1 MAAIIPLQ
9 QAQTTALDYALAY
22 AGLGW
27 HVFPAF
33 GIKDGACSC
42 GNAHCKNPGKHPIGW
57 LARKGQ
63 DDATTDP
70 DRIRGWWT
78 AAPEA
83 NVAIM
88 LKPSGLV
95 AIDIDPRNGG
105 WDSIDDLEAKH
116 GGLVSDVLQLTGG
129 GGEHRIFRLD
139 PDEGLALPGKLGA
152 GVDVKRNGYII
163 AEPSTHISGR
173 TYQWEAS
180 SNPLD
185 GVMPPPLPD
194 WLRGTFGGAA
204 APQTLPPAE
213 PRALTEQDRAD
224 LQSALQAIPSDD
236 REDWVQVGMALHST
250 AAGGEAFMLWDAWSR
265 TCPEKYDARDCTRV
279 WASFRNKGLAGV
291 SKATI
296 FAMAQARG
304 WVNARVTAP
313 VPAAQVV
320 IATPTP
326 TTDAPANLLHPPGI
340 LGDMARWVD
349 ATSRKPQPQFA
360 VQAAIAFCCTVMGR
374 RFVTTQRNWPS
385 LYLLNIGKSASGKE
399 HAKWAVEKALDQCGL
414 SRLIGPASYTS
425 DSGLLSALLHQ
436 PSHFTV
442 IDEFGKV
449 LESASV
455 KHNNRA
461 QSTLRALMEVWGRC
475 DGAMRPQGYS
485 TFGMSASEAAKLA
498 ERTVRNPAL
507 TLLAMTTPESFFDTI
522 GSAAA
527 RDGFLNR
534 FLTVE
539 SDIGRQP
546 SRSPE
551 FTDLPRSIIEWAA
564 EVRAMPGT
572 QLVSP
577 DTNASLEPIAQVV
590 GITAAAQRL
599 FDAFETEC
607 LADMDAYEDA
617 GMAEMFGRTR
627 EIAMRLAL
635 VVAVGCRAP
644 TVSDDHA
651 RWAID
656 YARHFARR
664 TAERLRTC
672 VADSEFD
679 ALKKQVYALI
689 LAAGEQGLTVR
700 ELARKSR
707 RFSQVDRRGQENV
720 LSSLQFLGD
729 IAFVEMAS
737 MAGRK
742 RQAYVAV
749 NVEADSMSPGD
760 SP

>member
-1 MAAIIPLQ
+1 MAAVFPIA
-9 QAQTTALDYALAY
+9 QAPTTALDYALAY
-22 AGLGW
+22 ASLGW

-33 GIKDGACSC
+33 SIKDGRCSC
-42 GNAHCKNPGKHPIGW
+42 DNADCKSPGKHPIGW
-57 LARKGQ
+57 LVKKGQ
-63 DDATTDP
+63 DDATTDATK
-70 DRIRGWWT
+70 IRAWWT
-78 AAPEA
+78 SAPDA
-83 NVAIM
+83 NIAIM

-105 WDSIDDLEAKH
+105 WDSIDDLEARH

-139 PDEGLALPGKLGA
+139 PDESLALPGKLGA

-163 AEPSTHISGR
+163 AEPSNHLSGR
-173 TYQWEAS
+173 TYHWEAS

-185 GVMPPPLPD
+185 GVIPPPLPD

-204 APQTLPPAE
+204 ASQTLPPAE
-213 PRALTEQDRAD
+213 PRALAPHDHED
-224 LQSALQAIPSDD
+224 LASALSHIPSDD

-265 TCPEKYDARDCTRV
+265 TSEKYDARDCTRV
-279 WASFRNKGLAGV
+279 WASFRNKGLSGV

-304 WVNARVTAP
+304 WVNARTPTP
-313 VPAAQVV
+313 VPAGQVMLAQPT
-320 IATPTP
+320 IATE
-326 TTDAPANLLHPPGI
+326 APANLLNPPGI

-360 VQAAIAFCCTVMGR
+360 VQAAVAFCCTVMGR

-414 SRLIGPASYTS
+414 GRLIGPASYTS

-436 PSHFTV
+436 PAHFTV

-485 TFGMSASEAAKLA
+485 TFGMSASEASKLA

-507 TLLAMTTPESFFDTI
+507 TLLAMTTPESFFDSI

-546 SRSPE
+546 SRSPD
-551 FTDLPRSIIEWAA
+551 FTDLPTSIKAWVDEIRS
-564 EVRAMPGT
+564 MPGT
-572 QLVSP
+572 HLVNP

-590 GITAAAQRL
+590 GITGAAQQL
-599 FDAFETEC
+599 FDDFETEC

-644 TVSDDHA
+644 KVTDDHA

-664 TAERLRTC
+664 TAERLRTS

-679 ALKKQVYALI
+679 ALKKQVYALL
-689 LAAGEQGLTVR
+689 LATGEQGLTVR

-749 NVEADSMSPGD
+749 NVDADSTSPVD